1 MFSRDVFVLI
11 HISLVI
17 SLSRR
22 EVVVA
27 GFGPPSLPP
36 TPLSDP
42 VTVSGASPL
51 TTLSGDAGIV
61 I

>member
-1 MFSRDVFVLI
+1 MFSRVVIVCD
-11 HISLVI
+11 LVI

-22 EVVVA
+22 EV
-27 GFGPPSLPP
+27 GGGGPGPPSLPP